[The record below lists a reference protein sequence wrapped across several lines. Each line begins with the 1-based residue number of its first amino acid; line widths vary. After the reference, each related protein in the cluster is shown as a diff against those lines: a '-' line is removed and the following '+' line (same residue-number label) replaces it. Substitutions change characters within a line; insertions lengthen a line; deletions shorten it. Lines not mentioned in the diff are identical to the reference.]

1 MSNTPLSSA
10 EHGKILLFILLMIPT
25 LFFVGVLPIL
35 FLIIG
40 FIMLRRTKDFSYV
53 DMAVRGAAIYMWIG
67 FLICA
72 GVVAWNAFTWDK
84 TSSYQSLYAVQMM
97 QNFSI
102 VGAIFLGYK
111 VALAKL
117 LFEPLTAHKE
127 WVELNGVFSSKANN
141 KETEIDIIKGERLKS
156 FSVADELIKWAKLKD
171 DGHISE
177 QEFNDARKK
186 LLQRGND

>member
-10 EHGKILLFILLMIPT
+10 EHGRVVLFVILMIPT
-25 LFFVGVLPIL
+25 LFFVGVLPVL

-72 GVVAWNAFTWDK
+72 GVVVWNAITWDK
-84 TSSYQSLYAVQMM
+84 SGSYQSRDQAHLMV
-97 QNFSI
+97 NFSI
-102 VGAIFLGYK
+102 VGAIIFGYK
-111 VALAKL
+111 FALTKL
-117 LFEPLTAHKE
+117 LFEPLVAHKE
-127 WVELNGVFSSKANN
+127 WVELNGVFSSKA
-141 KETEIDIIKGERLKS
+141 KSKDVEIDIIKGERLKS
-156 FSVADELIKWAKLKD
+156 FSVADELIKWAKLKE

-186 LLQRGND
+186 LLHRE

>member
-10 EHGKILLFILLMIPT
+10 EHGKILMFILLMIPT

-72 GVVAWNAFTWDK
+72 GVVAWNAITWDK
-84 TSSYQSLYAVQMM
+84 SDSYQSRYAAELM

-102 VGAIFLGYK
+102 VAAIFFGYK
-111 VALAKL
+111 FALTKL
-117 LFEPLTAHKE
+117 LFEPLAAHKV
-127 WVELNGVFSSKANN
+127 WVELNGVFSSKA
-141 KETEIDIIKGERLKS
+141 KSQEAEIDIIKGERLKS
-156 FSVADELIKWAKLKD
+156 FSVADELIKWAQLKE

-186 LLQRGND
+186 LLHRE